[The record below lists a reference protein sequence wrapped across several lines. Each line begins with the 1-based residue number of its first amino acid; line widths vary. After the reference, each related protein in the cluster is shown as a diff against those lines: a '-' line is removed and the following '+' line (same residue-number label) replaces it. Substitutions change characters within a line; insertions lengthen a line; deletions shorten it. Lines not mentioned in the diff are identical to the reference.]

1 MSLVTI
7 VDRSLATGGINDD
20 PDNTFDQESGKSKR
34 ERYSVAEELALNG
47 HTLDDR
53 AVLIC
58 P

>member
-34 ERYSVAEELALNG
+34 ERYSVAKELALNG
-47 HTLDDR
+47 HTR
-53 AVLIC
+53 TTIEPC
-58 P
+58 